1 MRAPA
6 MAQSRLFIGNESM
19 NENEQA
25 RAAAGDADPPLS
37 EAGEHEHPIGVPRV
51 PLAIEETIAVASM
64 ALLVLITLANV
75 VVRYFTD
82 ESFAWTEELS
92 IFLMGVLTLAGA
104 AAAVARD
111 RHIRIEFLY
120 ERGSPQRRRMF
131 ALLASALTVLMF
143 AVLTVL
149 TGRLAYD
156 EWTYGETS
164 MGIGIP
170 RWWYTIWLPVM
181 SVAIAGRAL
190 GLFIRRGRQP

>member
-1 MRAPA
+1 
-6 MAQSRLFIGNESM
+6 M

-25 RAAAGDADPPLS
+25 RTAGGEPDPPLS
-37 EAGEHEHPIGVPRV
+37 DAGEHEHPSGTPRV
-51 PLAIEETIAVASM
+51 SLAIEETIAVVSM

-111 RHIRIEFLY
+111 RHIRIEFFY
-120 ERGSPQRRRMF
+120 ERGSPGRRRAF
-131 ALLASALTVLMF
+131 ALLAAVVTVITFALM
-143 AVLTVL
+143 TVL
-149 TGRLAYD
+149 TGRMAYD
-156 EWTYGETS
+156 EWRYGETS

-170 RWWYTIWLPVM
+170 RWWYTIWLPVLCA
-181 SVAIAGRAL
+181 VIALRAA
-190 GLFIRRGRQP
+190 GWGVRRAARP